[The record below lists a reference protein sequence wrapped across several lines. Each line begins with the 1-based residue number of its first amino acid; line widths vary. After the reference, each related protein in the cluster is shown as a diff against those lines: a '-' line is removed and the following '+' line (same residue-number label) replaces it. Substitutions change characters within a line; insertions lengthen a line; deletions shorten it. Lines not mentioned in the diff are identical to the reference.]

1 MTQSNAASIDYT
13 ALKSGGIIMQKD
25 DDFFSVRLKLPG
37 GCISS
42 DQLTK
47 IAEVANKYGRGT
59 VRLTA
64 RQGLEIP
71 CVPFEKIEAIRNEL
85 SQAGLA
91 LGYCGPRFRAVTAC
105 SGLPVC
111 RYAIA
116 DSQRL
121 AKEIDKIFGGRQLP
135 YKFKATVSG
144 CPNACTKPLENDI
157 GLCGVIQP
165 WLESESCIGCG
176 LCVDICKENALVLQ
190 DGKPMLDMS
199 RCVYCGDCIQ
209 SCPTDA
215 WKERRKGYAVFA
227 GGKMGRHPRLGE
239 KIADF
244 VDEEHGIGIIQCC
257 LDFYMQ
263 HGNKR
268 ESFGDLLRR
277 FGIERFKSEIL
288 QEESQGVACDKEV
301 H

>member
-1 MTQSNAASIDYT
+1 MKEAGSAPHIDYT
-13 ALKSGGIIMQKD
+13 ALKSGGLIMQKD

-37 GCISS
+37 GCISA
-42 DQLTK
+42 DQLPK
-47 IAEVANKYGRGT
+47 IAMIAKKYGRGT

-71 CVPFEKIEAIRNEL
+71 WVPFEKIEAIRKEL
-85 SQAGLA
+85 SQSGLD

-105 SGLPVC
+105 SGHPIC

-121 AKEIDKIFGGRQLP
+121 AKKIDKLFGGQQLP

-144 CPNACTKPLENDI
+144 CPNACSKPLENDI
-157 GLCGVIQP
+157 GICGVVQP
-165 WLESESCIGCG
+165 RLESEACIGCG
-176 LCVDICKENALVLQ
+176 LCVNICKENALMLL
-190 DGKPMLDMS
+190 DGKPVLDLS
-199 RCVYCGDCIQ
+199 RCVHCGDCIQ

-215 WKERRKGYAVFA
+215 WKEDRKGYTVFA

-244 VDEEHGIGIIQCC
+244 VDEERGIELIKRC
-257 LDFYMQ
+257 LDFYLQ
-263 HGNKR
+263 NGNKR
-268 ESFGDLLRR
+268 ERFGDLLHR
-277 FGIERFKSEIL
+277 FGIERFKAVAFQ
-288 QEESQGVACDKEV
+288 QEAQRIDL
-301 H
+301 